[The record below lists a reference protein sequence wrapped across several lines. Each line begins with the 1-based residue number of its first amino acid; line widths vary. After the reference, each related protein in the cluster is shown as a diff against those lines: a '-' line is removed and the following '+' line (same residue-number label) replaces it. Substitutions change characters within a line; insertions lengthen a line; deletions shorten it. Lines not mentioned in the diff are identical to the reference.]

1 MKSLLGAIF
10 YPYCPFNTG
19 LPTIVVTTLMYKL
32 NAYTRIYYIGNINL
46 SFSLHV
52 PIVISLFTEHVN
64 WDANDSK
71 IFITHSKQEG
81 LRDRTC
87 PGEWTIVGQKR
98 ARAEFIMRARRAGVL
113 PFEKCT
119 AVTHNTT
126 DLEIPAA
133 VFMKNE
139 FPLIY
144 HLIAIIRVLLCK
156 IKQLWW

>member
-1 MKSLLGAIF
+1 
-10 YPYCPFNTG
+10 
-19 LPTIVVTTLMYKL
+19 MYKL

-87 PGEWTIVGQKR
+87 PGE
-98 ARAEFIMRARRAGVL
+98 
-113 PFEKCT
+113 
-119 AVTHNTT
+119 
-126 DLEIPAA
+126 
-133 VFMKNE
+133 
-139 FPLIY
+139 
-144 HLIAIIRVLLCK
+144 
-156 IKQLWW
+156 

>member
-1 MKSLLGAIF
+1 
-10 YPYCPFNTG
+10 
-19 LPTIVVTTLMYKL
+19 
-32 NAYTRIYYIGNINL
+32 
-46 SFSLHV
+46 
-52 PIVISLFTEHVN
+52 
-64 WDANDSK
+64 
-71 IFITHSKQEG
+71 
-81 LRDRTC
+81 
-87 PGEWTIVGQKR
+87 
-98 ARAEFIMRARRAGVL
+98 MRARRAGVL

-156 IKQLWW
+156 IKQL